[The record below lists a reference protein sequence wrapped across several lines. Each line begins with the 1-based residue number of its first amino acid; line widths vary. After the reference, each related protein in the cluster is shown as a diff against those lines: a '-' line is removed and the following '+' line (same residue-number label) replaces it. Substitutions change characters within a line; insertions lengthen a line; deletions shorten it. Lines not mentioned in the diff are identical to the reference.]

1 MIKQLLLKNGKEIE
15 IRRLSVK
22 NINAILLLQRKVID
36 ALTTDSFLQPLS
48 DEEFSTILNGKGL
61 MIGAYF
67 DNVLIAFRA
76 MLEPELDDEHLGKD
90 ARLPE
95 SVWPQVLYSEI
106 TNVNPEFRGNNL
118 QVILGEIILGEVDKT
133 RFRYICT
140 TVAPFNIASLKD
152 KFAHGLQI
160 VSLKRKYGNMLR
172 YILMKDLSL
181 ESLETG
187 TLESQ
192 YIPMAATEE
201 QQQLLKDGWIGSDI
215 EKRNDSWFVRY
226 ERMEN

>member
-15 IRRLSVK
+15 IRHLSVK
-22 NINAILLLQRKVID
+22 NINEILLLQRKVID
-36 ALTTDSFLQPLS
+36 ALTTESFLQPLS

-90 ARLPE
+90 AGLPE

-106 TNVNPEFRGNNL
+106 TNVDPEFRGNNL

-181 ESLETG
+181 ESLVTG

-201 QQQLLKDGWIGSDI
+201 QQQLLEDGWIGSDI

>member
-15 IRRLSVK
+15 IRHLSVK
-22 NINAILLLQRKVID
+22 NLNEILLLQQKVID

-90 ARLPE
+90 AGLPE

-106 TNVNPEFRGNNL
+106 TNVDPEFRGNNL
-118 QVILGEIILGEVDKT
+118 QVLLGEIIFGEVDKT
-133 RFRYICT
+133 RFRYIST

-160 VSLKRKYGNMLR
+160 VSLKRKYGHMLR

-181 ESLETG
+181 VSKELN

-192 YIPMAATEE
+192 YILMADTEK
-201 QQQLLKDGWIGSDI
+201 QQQLLENGWIGTDI
-215 EKRNDSWFVRY
+215 EKRNEDWFVRY
-226 ERMEN
+226 DKTN

>member
-1 MIKQLLLKNGKEIE
+1 MSKQLLLKNGKEIE
-15 IRRLSVK
+15 IRHLSVK
-22 NINAILLLQRKVID
+22 NINEILLLQRKVID

-90 ARLPE
+90 AGLPE

-106 TNVNPEFRGNNL
+106 TNVDPEFRGNNL

-187 TLESQ
+187 TLEIQ
-192 YIPMAATEE
+192 YILMAATEE
-201 QQQLLKDGWIGSDI
+201 QQQLLEDGWIGSDI

-226 ERMEN
+226 EKPEN

>member
-15 IRRLSVK
+15 IRHLSVK
-22 NINAILLLQRKVID
+22 NINEILLLQRKVID

-90 ARLPE
+90 AGLPE

-106 TNVNPEFRGNNL
+106 TNVDPEFRGNNL

-181 ESLETG
+181 ESLVTG

>member
-15 IRRLSVK
+15 IRHLSVK
-22 NINAILLLQRKVID
+22 NLNEILLLQQKVID

-48 DEEFSTILNGKGL
+48 DEEFSTILNGNGL

-90 ARLPE
+90 AGLPE

-106 TNVNPEFRGNNL
+106 TNVDPEFRGNNL
-118 QVILGEIILGEVDKT
+118 QVLLGEIIFGAVDKT

-152 KFAHGLQI
+152 KFAHGLEI

-187 TLESQ
+187 TLEIQ

-201 QQQLLKDGWIGSDI
+201 QQQLLEDGWIGSDI

-226 ERMEN
+226 EKPEN

>member
-1 MIKQLLLKNGKEIE
+1 MIKQLLLKNGKETE
-15 IRRLSVK
+15 IRQLTIK
-22 NINAILLLQRKVID
+22 NLDEILLLQRKVID
-36 ALTTDSFLQPLS
+36 ALTTGSFLQPLS
-48 DEEFSTILNGKGL
+48 EEEFSTILNGKGL

-67 DNVLIAFRA
+67 NDELIAFRA

-90 ARLPE
+90 AGLPE

-106 TNVNPEFRGNNL
+106 TNVDPEFRGNNL
-118 QVILGEIILGEVDKT
+118 QVLLGEIIFGEVDKT
-133 RFRYICT
+133 QFRYICT

-160 VSLKRKYGNMLR
+160 VSLKKKYGNMLR

-187 TLESQ
+187 TLESR
-192 YIPMAATEE
+192 YIPMVDTEE
-201 QQQLLKDGWIGSDI
+201 QQQLLEDGWIGTDI
-215 EKRNDSWFVRY
+215 EKRYDNWYVRY
-226 ERMEN
+226 EKTDN